1 MPEFTWSARAM
12 KKFPDFITND
22 ADRVANVP
30 DPSMAGFVFEGDD
43 DVQIVF
49 WQCENGGGCEE
60 HVHDFWEYAIV
71 VEGHFD
77 GTIGD
82 EVIHMEPGDECVI
95 EPGVRH
101 SGTYSKGYR
110 AIDAFSARRVTRLSD
125 AG

>member
-1 MPEFTWSARAM
+1 M

-30 DPSMAGFVFEGDD
+30 DPSMAGF
-43 DVQIVF
+43 
-49 WQCENGGGCEE
+49 
-60 HVHDFWEYAIV
+60 V

-110 AIDAFSARRVTRLSD
+110 AIDAFGARRVTRLSV